1 MAEMG
6 EDKLVVANNVE
17 LVSMN
22 IQDKV
27 GSSLIGLKGAA
38 QETVEGVS
46 QGSLGVLE
54 DIKTLQQKT
63 VDKVHHVWEILK
75 SSLDIEKD
83 QARRL

>member
-38 QETVEGVS
+38 Q
-46 QGSLGVLE
+46 
-54 DIKTLQQKT
+54 
-63 VDKVHHVWEILK
+63 
-75 SSLDIEKD
+75 
-83 QARRL
+83 

>member
-27 GSSLIGLKGAA
+27 GSSLIGLRGAA
-38 QETVEGVS
+38 QETTGISEP
-46 QGSLGVLE
+46 SLGVL
-54 DIKTLQQKT
+54 DTIKTLQQKT
-63 VDKVHHVWEILK
+63 RKMGFGQK
-75 SSLDIEKD
+75 
-83 QARRL
+83 